1 VIKSKKWTLSAT
13 VVAAALVLAAC
24 SSGTTSSDS
33 SDTSSSSGESTE
45 ETVAIDAT
53 ELALYHDKQGWDE
66 RFLLVSDAI
75 SADVGH
81 TLVPTTY
88 GDTTSYQ
95 NVLQQAAV
103 TGDGPDLFTWW
114 SGYRMV
120 DGAKGGLFA
129 DISDVWEDA
138 IAAGDVAADLQSQ
151 FQVDGKTY
159 GIPNG
164 VSYWPMFYNKT
175 KFEELGLSAPETWE
189 EFINVC
195 DTLLANGITPITASI
210 DGRWPAFIWFEQLM
224 ISKDADLYED
234 LMNNKVKWTDPEIR
248 EVFDIWA
255 DMINKGYFT
264 DLDTV
269 FFGED
274 AAALISEGTMMP
286 VGTWNNGSIASG
298 GLVGGSDF
306 DAFIIPNIDASNT
319 RKSIIVESGTI
330 GALASSPNLDA
341 AKQALRS
348 WLRDGAQQ
356 AWADV
361 ALDGVPNPKIATSD
375 PVVKGLAE
383 RVAANDVRL
392 VQRFWEFGPVPF
404 IEGGVDDLGA
414 FMLDP
419 SSVDKVLNDL
429 QARADAEWA
438 AWTEKYGS

>member
-1 VIKSKKWTLSAT
+1 MIKRKKWAFIASVLAG
-13 VVAAALVLAAC
+13 ALVLAAC
-24 SSGTTSSDS
+24 SSGTSSDS
-33 SDTSSSSGESTE
+33 ADSSSSAEGSDSVEATLAS
-45 ETVAIDAT
+45 T

-81 TLVPTTY
+81 TLTPTTY

-95 NVLQQAAV
+95 NVLQQAAL

-129 DISDVWEDA
+129 DVSDVWEDA

-175 KFEELGLSAPETWE
+175 KFTELGLSAPETWE
-189 EFINVC
+189 EFINIC
-195 DTLLANGITPITASI
+195 DTLLANGIVPITASI

-224 ISKDADLYED
+224 ISQDPDLYED
-234 LMNNKVKWTDPEIR
+234 LMNNNIKWTDPKVK

-264 DLDTV
+264 PLDTV

-274 AAALISEGTMMP
+274 AAALITEGTMMP

-298 GLVGGSDF
+298 GLVGGADF
-306 DAFIIPNIDASNT
+306 DAFIIPNIDSSNT
-319 RKSIIVESGTI
+319 RKSIIVETGTI

-361 ALDGVPNPKIATSD
+361 ALDGVPNPKISTAD
-375 PVVKGLAE
+375 PVIKGLAS
-383 RVAANDVRL
+383 RVASDDVRL

-404 IEGGVDDLGA
+404 IEGGVDDLGR

-419 SSVDKVLNDL
+419 STVDSVLADL
-429 QARADAEWA
+429 QTRADTEWA
-438 AWTEKYGS
+438 AWTAKYGS

>member
-1 VIKSKKWTLSAT
+1 MIKSKKWKLGAT
-13 VVAAALVLAAC
+13 VVAAALLLAAC
-24 SSGTTSSDS
+24 SGGTTSTDS
-33 SDTSSSSGESTE
+33 SSTSSSGGSSEEASTI
-45 ETVAIDAT
+45 TPIQ
-53 ELALYHDKQGWDE
+53 LALYHDKQGWDE

-75 SADVGH
+75 AADVGH

-95 NVLQQAAV
+95 NVLQQAAI

-138 IAAGDVAADLQSQ
+138 IAAGEVSADLQSQ

-164 VSYWPMFYNKT
+164 VSYWPMFYNKK
-175 KFEELGLSAPETWE
+175 KFAELGLSAPNTWE
-189 EFINVC
+189 EFINIC
-195 DTLLANGITPITASI
+195 DTLLANGITPITASV
-210 DGRWPAFIWFEQLM
+210 DGRWPSFIWFEQLM

-234 LMNNKVKWTDPEIR
+234 LMNNKIKWTDPKVK

-255 DMINKGYFT
+255 DMLNKGYFT
-264 DLDTV
+264 AFDTN

-274 AAALISEGTMMP
+274 AAALITEGTMIP

-298 GLVGGSDF
+298 GLVGGTDF

-319 RKSIIVESGTI
+319 RKSIIVESGTV
-330 GALASSPNLDA
+330 GALASSPNLEA

-361 ALDGVPNPKIATSD
+361 ALDGVPNPNVSTSD
-375 PVVKGLAE
+375 PVIKGLASS
-383 RVAANDVRL
+383 VSSNNVRL

-404 IEGGVDDLGA
+404 IEGAVDDLGA
-414 FMLDP
+414 FMLNP
-419 SSVDKVLNDL
+419 RTLDKVLNDL

-438 AWTEKYGS
+438 AWTAKYGS

>member
-1 VIKSKKWTLSAT
+1 VKQKKKWTSL
-13 VVAAALVLAAC
+13 ALALAGAMVLAAC
-24 SSGTTSSDS
+24 SSGTTSGSSDS
-33 SDTSSSSGESTE
+33 SSSEGTSDSGSSVTQG
-45 ETVAIDAT
+45 IQ
-53 ELALYHDKQGWDE
+53 LALYHDKQGWDE

-75 SADVGH
+75 AADVGH
-81 TLVPTTY
+81 TLSPTTY

-95 NVLQQAAV
+95 NVLQQAAL

-129 DISDVWEDA
+129 DISDVWADA

-164 VSYWPMFYNKT
+164 VSYWPMFYNKK
-175 KFEELGLSAPETWE
+175 KFEELGLSAPETWA

-195 DTLLANGITPITASI
+195 DTLKANGITPITASI

-224 ISKDADLYED
+224 ISQDPDLYED
-234 LMNNKVKWTDPEIR
+234 LMNNKIKWTDPKVK

-264 DLDTV
+264 PLDTV

-274 AAALISEGTMMP
+274 AAALIAEGTMMP

-298 GLVGGSDF
+298 GLVGGTDF
-306 DAFIIPNIDASNT
+306 DAFIIPNIDPNRSQ
-319 RKSIIVESGTI
+319 KSIIVESGTV
-330 GALASSPNLDA
+330 GALASSPNLA
-341 AKQALRS
+341 EAKQALRS

-361 ALDGVPNPKIATSD
+361 ALDGVPNPRISTAD
-375 PVVKGLAE
+375 PVIKGLAS
-383 RVAANDVRL
+383 RVASDNVRL

-414 FMLDP
+414 FMLNP
-419 SSVDKVLNDL
+419 KSVDKVLADL
-429 QARADAEWA
+429 QARADTEWA
-438 AWTEKYGS
+438 AWIAKYGS

>member
-1 VIKSKKWTLSAT
+1 VKQNKKWTSL
-13 VVAAALVLAAC
+13 ALVLAGAMVLAAC
-24 SSGTTSSDS
+24 SSGTTSGSSDNSSSEGTSDS
-33 SDTSSSSGESTE
+33 GSSVTQG
-45 ETVAIDAT
+45 IQ
-53 ELALYHDKQGWDE
+53 LALYHDKQGWDE

-75 SADVGH
+75 AADVGH
-81 TLVPTTY
+81 TLSPTTY

-95 NVLQQAAV
+95 NVLQQAAL

-129 DISDVWEDA
+129 DISDVWADA

-164 VSYWPMFYNKT
+164 VSYWPMFYNKK
-175 KFEELGLSAPETWE
+175 KFEELGLSAPETWA

-195 DTLLANGITPITASI
+195 DTLKANGITPITASI

-224 ISKDADLYED
+224 ISQDPDLYED
-234 LMNNKVKWTDPEIR
+234 LMNNKIKWTDPKVK

-264 DLDTV
+264 SYDTV

-274 AAALISEGTMMP
+274 AAALIAEGTMMP

-298 GLVGGSDF
+298 GLVGGTDF

-319 RKSIIVESGTI
+319 RKSIIVESGTV

-356 AWADV
+356 AWADI
-361 ALDGVPNPKIATSD
+361 ALDGVPNPKISTSD
-375 PVVKGLAE
+375 PVIKGLAS
-383 RVAANDVRL
+383 RVASDDVRL

-414 FMLDP
+414 FMLNP
-419 SSVDKVLNDL
+419 KSVDKVLADL
-429 QARADAEWA
+429 QARADTEWA
-438 AWTEKYGS
+438 AWTAKYGS